1 LPPAPQL
8 WVKPPCPLRAPT
20 PPIPTDDTQ
29 TRTTSKYT
37 VSPPSDLRDAGSSVS
52 AEPPQ
57 PSQAKAFLT
66 LKTYDPVSGACLKYK
81 TDKAAEVG
89 RLVAA
94 LGTCARAM
102 AALPEIVEDAETA
115 EGVESVATGG
125 EERIQK
131 SAPKDSKPGQGKGGA
146 TGGGGAGSGGKKRK
160 GRK

>member
-1 LPPAPQL
+1 
-8 WVKPPCPLRAPT
+8 
-20 PPIPTDDTQ
+20 
-29 TRTTSKYT
+29 
-37 VSPPSDLRDAGSSVS
+37 VSPPSALRDAGSSIP

-115 EGVESVATGG
+115 EGVESGATGG

-131 SAPKDSKPGQGKGGA
+131 SAPKDSKSGQGKGA
-146 TGGGGAGSGGKKRK
+146 TGGGGAGGGGKKRK